1 MSDPRI
7 DFLYLNE
14 ADMIKAG
21 VMDAAGCIETMR
33 DTLSL
38 FGKKDFLLGGP
49 KADEHGLQMN
59 FPQKSDIEGFPLD
72 DGPDRRFMAMPAY
85 LGGRFHIAGQK
96 YYGSNSHNA
105 SLGLP
110 RSILMVTLSD
120 VDTGAPKAIMS
131 ANLLSAMRTGAMPAM
146 AATYLA
152 NPDSEVLSLIGP
164 GVINKCALMCYMEVL
179 PNIRKIKIRGSS
191 ARSKTAL
198 NMKKFIE
205 DTYPQVT
212 EIVLCESLEEAC
224 RDADVVSEAMSVTKE
239 NMEEFH
245 LEWFKKGATVFS
257 MGSFLYRK
265 YDDFLQTTM
274 VVDNYGMYQ
283 KYLSN
288 FKARGEYDAFGN
300 KREWVIMGIH
310 FVHLVDSGAVER
322 ERVINL
328 CDIVNGKSSGR
339 KSKDEIV
346 MCSIGGMPLE
356 DLSWGY
362 DCYQRALQLGIG
374 QSLNLWEQ
382 PYMV

>member
-1 MSDPRI
+1 MGYPKI

-14 ADMIKAG
+14 KDMIEAG
-21 VMDAAGCIETMR
+21 VLDAAGCIETMR
-33 DTLSL
+33 DTMAL

-49 KADEHGLQMN
+49 NADEHGLQMN

-96 YYGSNSHNA
+96 FYGSNSHNA
-105 SLGLP
+105 ALGLP

-152 NPDSEVLSLIGP
+152 NKDSEVLSLLGP

-179 PNIRKIKIRGSS
+179 PNIKKIKIRGSS
-191 ARSKTAL
+191 SKSKTAL
-198 NMKKFIE
+198 AMKEFIE
-205 DTYPQVT
+205 ETYPQVK
-212 EIVLCESLEEAC
+212 EIVICDSLEEAC

-239 NMEEFH
+239 NMEEFK

-265 YDDFLQTTM
+265 YEDFKNTTM

-283 KYLSN
+283 KYLNN
-288 FKARGEYDAFGN
+288 FIARGPVDAFGN

-310 FVHLVDSGAVER
+310 FVHLVKTGQVQR
-322 ERVINL
+322 EQVINL
-328 CDIVNGKSSGR
+328 CDIVNGKSEGR
-339 KSKDEIV
+339 MSQDEIV

-362 DCYQRALQLGIG
+362 DCYQRAMKKGLGT
-374 QSLNLWEQ
+374 SLNLWDA
-382 PYMV
+382 PYMK

>member
-1 MSDPRI
+1 MGYPKI

-14 ADMIKAG
+14 KDMIEAG
-21 VMDAAGCIETMR
+21 VLDAAGCIETMR
-33 DTLSL
+33 DTMAL

-49 KADEHGLQMN
+49 NADEHGLQMN

-72 DGPDRRFMAMPAY
+72 DGPDRRFIAMPAY

-96 YYGSNSHNA
+96 FYGSNSHNA
-105 SLGLP
+105 ALGLP

-152 NPDSEVLSLIGP
+152 NKDSEVLSLLGP

-179 PNIRKIKIRGSS
+179 PNIQKIKIRGSS
-191 ARSKTAL
+191 SKSKTAL
-198 NMKKFIE
+198 AMKEFIKE
-205 DTYPQVT
+205 TYPQVK
-212 EIVLCESLEEAC
+212 EIVICDSLEEAC

-239 NMEEFH
+239 NMEEFR

-265 YDDFLQTTM
+265 YEDFKNTTM

-283 KYLSN
+283 KYLNN
-288 FKARGEYDAFGN
+288 FIARGPVDAFGN

-310 FVHLVDSGAVER
+310 FVHLVKTGQVQR
-322 ERVINL
+322 EQVINL
-328 CDIVNGKSSGR
+328 CDIVNGKSEGR
-339 KSKDEIV
+339 TSQDEIV

-362 DCYQRALQLGIG
+362 DCYQRAMKKGLGT
-374 QSLNLWEQ
+374 SLNLWDA
-382 PYMV
+382 PYMK

>member
-1 MSDPRI
+1 MKI

-14 ADMIKAG
+14 EDMIKSG
-21 VMDAAGCIETMR
+21 VLDAKRCIETMR

-49 KADEHGLQMN
+49 KGDEHGLQMN
-59 FPQKSDIEGFPLD
+59 FPKKSDIENFPLD

-96 YYGSNSHNA
+96 YYGSNSHNNA
-105 SLGLP
+105 FNLP

-152 NPDSEVLSLIGP
+152 NKDSEVLSLIGP

-179 PNIRKIKIRGSS
+179 PNIKTIKLRGSS
-191 ARSKTAL
+191 SKSKTAL
-198 NMKKFIE
+198 DMKQFIME
-205 DTYPQVT
+205 KYPNVKD
-212 EIVLCESLEEAC
+212 IIICDSLKEAC
-224 RDADVVSEAMSVTKE
+224 EDADVVSEAMSVSPE
-239 NMEEFH
+239 NLEEFK

-257 MGSFLYRK
+257 MGSFVYRK
-265 YDDFLQTTM
+265 YDDFTNTKM
-274 VVDNYGMYQ
+274 VVDNYGMYE

-288 FKARGEYDAFGN
+288 FIARGPVDELGN

-310 FVHLVDSGAVER
+310 FVHLVKSGVVTR
-322 ERVINL
+322 DKVINI
-328 CDIVNGKSSGR
+328 CDIVNGTSKGR
-339 KSKDEIV
+339 ENKDEIV

-362 DCYQRALQLGIG
+362 DCYQKALELGIG
-374 QSLNLWEQ
+374 TKLNLWNE
-382 PYMV
+382 PYMK

>member
-1 MSDPRI
+1 MKI
-7 DFLYLNE
+7 EFLYLNE
-14 ADMIKAG
+14 EDMIKAG
-21 VMDAAGCIETMR
+21 VLDAGACIETMR

-38 FGKKDFLLGGP
+38 LGKKDFLLGGP

-59 FPQKSDIEGFPLD
+59 FPQTSDIEGFPLD

-105 SLGLP
+105 ALNLP

-152 NPDSEVLSLIGP
+152 NKDSKVLSLIGP

-179 PNIRKIKIRGSS
+179 PEIEKIKIRGSS
-191 ARSKTAL
+191 ATSKTAL
-198 NMKKFIE
+198 AMKKFIE
-205 DTYPQVT
+205 ETYPQVK
-212 EIVLCESLEEAC
+212 EIVICDSLEEAC

-239 NMEEFH
+239 DMEEFH

-257 MGSFLYRK
+257 MGSFLYRQF
-265 YDDFLQTTM
+265 DDFLETTM
-274 VVDNYGMYQ
+274 VVDNYGMYE

-288 FKARGEYDAFGN
+288 FIARGPVDAFGN
-300 KREWVIMGIH
+300 KREWCIMGIH
-310 FVHLVDSGAVER
+310 FVYLVNTKKTER
-322 ERVINL
+322 EKVVNL
-328 CDIVNGKSSGR
+328 CDIVNGKSEGR

-362 DCYQRALQLGIG
+362 DCYQKALKMGIG
-374 QSLNLWEQ
+374 QTLKLWDE
-382 PYMV
+382 PYMK

>member
-1 MSDPRI
+1 MGYPKI

-14 ADMIKAG
+14 KDMIEAG
-21 VMDAAGCIETMR
+21 VLDAAGCIETMR
-33 DTLSL
+33 DTMEL

-49 KADEHGLQMN
+49 NADEHGLQMN

-96 YYGSNSHNA
+96 FYGSNSHNA
-105 SLGLP
+105 ALGLP

-152 NPDSEVLSLIGP
+152 NKDSEVLSLLGP

-179 PNIRKIKIRGSS
+179 PNIKKIKIRGSS
-191 ARSKTAL
+191 SRSKTAL
-198 NMKKFIE
+198 AMKEFIE
-205 DTYPQVT
+205 ETYPQVK
-212 EIVLCESLEEAC
+212 EIVICDSLEEAC

-239 NMEEFH
+239 NMEEFK

-257 MGSFLYRK
+257 MGSFLYRS
-265 YDDFLQTTM
+265 YEDFKNTTM

-283 KYLSN
+283 KYLNN
-288 FKARGEYDAFGN
+288 FIARGPVDAFGK

-310 FVHLVDSGAVER
+310 FVHLVKTGQVQR
-322 ERVINL
+322 EQVINL
-328 CDIVNGKSSGR
+328 CDIVNGKSEGR
-339 KSKDEIV
+339 KDHDEIV

-362 DCYQRALQLGIG
+362 DCYQRALEKGLGT
-374 QSLNLWEQ
+374 SLNLWDV
-382 PYMV
+382 PYMK